1 MHTLNFKIFTFIR
14 ILLLSSWGMTEIRWE
29 NPAVGPKLAGIWI
42 EFIALTGLL
51 AISVTMMMVTCKVST
66 YNHGCKSQT

>member
-1 MHTLNFKIFTFIR
+1 
-14 ILLLSSWGMTEIRWE
+14 MTEIRWE

-51 AISVTMMMVTCKVST
+51 AISVTMMMVTCKVGT
-66 YNHGCKSQT
+66 